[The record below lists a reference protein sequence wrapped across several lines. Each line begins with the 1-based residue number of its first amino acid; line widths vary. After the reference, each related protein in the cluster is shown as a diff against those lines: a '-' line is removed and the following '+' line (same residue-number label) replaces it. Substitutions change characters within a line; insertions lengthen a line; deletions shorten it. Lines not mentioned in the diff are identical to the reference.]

1 MMTANI
7 IRLYFAFIILALASY
22 QDIRYRKVKN
32 IYWILMGVIAIP
44 FLFLNT
50 EAKALPPIFLTVV
63 LSYALYLLKEMRAAD
78 TKAIWAL
85 ALLLPEQPFIAK
97 GLPLFSVFHPPDLFP
112 FILMLNA
119 LLLATIYTWITKNK
133 KLPFIPFLLAGL
145 IFSLVIFG

>member
-1 MMTANI
+1 MMTADI

-32 IYWILMGVIAIP
+32 IYWIVMAVIAIP

-50 EAKALPPIFLTVV
+50 EARALPSIFLTVG

-97 GLPLFSVFHPPDLFP
+97 GLPLLTIFHSPDLFP
-112 FILMLNA
+112 FIVMMNA
-119 LLLATIYTWITKNK
+119 LLLATIYSWTTKKK

-145 IFSLVIFG
+145 VFFLVVFG

>member
-1 MMTANI
+1 MMTADI
-7 IRLYFAFIILALASY
+7 IRLFFAFTILALASY

-32 IYWILMGVIAIP
+32 IYWITMAIIAIP

-50 EAKALPPIFLTVV
+50 EARALTSIFLTVG

-97 GLPLFSVFHPPDLFP
+97 GLPLFTVFHPPDLFP
-112 FILMLNA
+112 FIIMMDA
-119 LLLATIYTWITKNK
+119 LLLATIYAWITKNK

-145 IFSLVIFG
+145 IFSLVVLG